1 MMASSNLSKTDLDAL
16 YELSSVG
23 ASHAARAFTAVLGC
37 EVSAG
42 APSILRVDEHRPDGG
57 WPTGVIFESDGELC
71 GLVAILLPRG
81 ARELLASS
89 LLGGIT
95 AGDREEAFASALR
108 ELGNIVASR
117 TISAMAD
124 LLGSRIL
131 LSVPRLVMEGADF
144 ELSRQLAQRGSDYW
158 IESELASAE
167 AALKA
172 RVVLIPE
179 TKT

>member
-1 MMASSNLSKTDLDAL
+1 MIIVAFKFKQDLREQICANLTD
-16 YELSSVG
+16 EK
-23 ASHAARAFTAVLGC
+23 
-37 EVSAG
+37 
-42 APSILRVDEHRPDGG
+42 
-57 WPTGVIFESDGELC
+57 
-71 GLVAILLPRG
+71 
-81 ARELLASS
+81 
-89 LLGGIT
+89 
-95 AGDREEAFASALR
+95 DREEAFASALR

-131 LSVPRLVMEGADF
+131 LSVPTLVMDGADF

-179 TKT
+179 TKTSASC

>member
-1 MMASSNLSKTDLDAL
+1 M
-16 YELSSVG
+16 
-23 ASHAARAFTAVLGC
+23 
-37 EVSAG
+37 
-42 APSILRVDEHRPDGG
+42 
-57 WPTGVIFESDGELC
+57 IFESDGELC

-89 LLGGIT
+89 LLAGIT

-131 LSVPRLVMEGADF
+131 LSVPTLVMDGADF

-179 TKT
+179 TKP